1 MSDPRGLGGETV
13 TGANA
18 MSLSDRFGV
27 GPGRHRRHAVD
38 LLEALPAI
46 DAGAHAGHTAGDVA
60 VFGVCGERVTLAR
73 KWGRFEYGNPHLNS
87 RRCERCGWIVALHHH
102 SIEHEIDYYRAD
114 PTDRAFISS
123 GGHDPELL
131 PKVLRAVLAWHQ
143 GEGLDRPEAGLVSDL
158 LAHICRHRPIGVIC
172 AGCWDGGIEEA
183 HGPGVTVCPQ
193 SVVACWS
200 CTFVAGAWAGEHEDT
215 IGSAECV
222 VAAPCSVLTAV
233 ATHHHIPIA
242 AGGFDER
249 R

>member
-1 MSDPRGLGGETV
+1 MSDPRGLEGETV
-13 TGANA
+13 SGAKA

-46 DAGAHAGHTAGDVA
+46 DAGVRAGQSARDVA

-73 KWGRFEYGNPHLNS
+73 KWGRFEYENPHLNS

-114 PTDRAFISS
+114 PTDRALISG

-131 PKVLRAVLAWHQ
+131 PNVLRAVLARHQ
-143 GEGLDRPEAGLVSDL
+143 GEVVDRPEAGLVSDL

-172 AGCWDGGIEEA
+172 AGCWDGGLEEA

-233 ATHHHIPIA
+233 ATHHHISIT